1 MIEEELNK
9 LEEDTSQRQLSTQE
23 KLKLKQLQEALWTA
37 AQAHESLLR
46 QKARIRWIKQG
57 DCNSRYF
64 HLMLNANRRNNY
76 LKGVMVS
83 GTWFHKPS
91 KVKEE
96 VKAFFSQRFQ
106 ESSYHRLR
114 LDGICF
120 QKISQHQNDR
130 LTACFQEDEIKQ
142 AIWDCGSDKSPGPDG
157 LKINFAKS
165 CFGAF
170 GESDLWKQQAANY
183 LNCRLLVLPFTY
195 LGIPIGANLRSSHQG
210 QLIQKGMKWKV
221 GSGDQIKFWEDKWTG
236 EEESLAE
243 KYPRL
248 YLISLQQHQVIRLMG
263 MYKDIGWEWNFTW
276 RRSLFE
282 NEIDSAVNFLSDIAD
297 KSIQQQGPDAWVWSE
312 DPAAQYSTRNAYNM
326 LGEEGAAGRQEECFE
341 KLWRIRIPARIAVF
355 AWRLIRD
362 RLPTRQNLRRRQVQI
377 TDMLCPFCRIQEEGA
392 SHLFFHC
399 NKIQPIWWDTMSWLH
414 IKGAFPLSPK
424 QHFLQHLG
432 VQVDGVRTNRWQ
444 YWWLALTWS
453 IWKLRNSIVFSNATF
468 NANSLFEDATFLLWS
483 WLRSF
488 KKDFTVHF
496 NQ

>member
-157 LKINFAKS
+157 LNFN
-165 CFGAF
+165 FI
-170 GESDLWKQQAANY
+170 KQFWQ
-183 LNCRLLVLPFTY
+183 LL
-195 LGIPIGANLRSSHQG
+195 
-210 QLIQKGMKWKV
+210 
-221 GSGDQIKFWEDKWTG
+221 
-236 EEESLAE
+236 
-243 KYPRL
+243 
-248 YLISLQQHQVIRLMG
+248 
-263 MYKDIGWEWNFTW
+263 
-276 RRSLFE
+276 
-282 NEIDSAVNFLSDIAD
+282 
-297 KSIQQQGPDAWVWSE
+297 
-312 DPAAQYSTRNAYNM
+312 
-326 LGEEGAAGRQEECFE
+326 
-341 KLWRIRIPARIAVF
+341 KL
-355 AWRLIRD
+355 
-362 RLPTRQNLRRRQVQI
+362 
-377 TDMLCPFCRIQEEGA
+377 DMLR
-392 SHLFFHC
+392 
-399 NKIQPIWWDTMSWLH
+399 
-414 IKGAFPLSPK
+414 
-424 QHFLQHLG
+424 FL
-432 VQVDGVRTNRWQ
+432 DE
-444 YWWLALTWS
+444 
-453 IWKLRNSIVFSNATF
+453 F
-468 NANSLFEDATFLLWS
+468 
-483 WLRSF
+483 
-488 KKDFTVHF
+488 
-496 NQ
+496 